1 MSMWPCLSPVKQPY
15 LFVMLHWNRV
25 KEGHQFCINTDLN
38 IWTLKNMYTVSLYS
52 PLCFSISRG
61 QLYSLNEVNSQGKF
75 LCIYWIW
82 QLREQ
87 QRLAVRP
94 EETCNYWWFGEHKFD
109 HYVSMLSPIFYYPVA
124 HPSALSFELDNDL
137 IEAYTLLYLRII
149 VAFPLQMNRFL
160 SMEILFFSKR

>member
-1 MSMWPCLSPVKQPY
+1 MWPCLSPVKQPY
-15 LFVMLHWNRV
+15 LFVMLHWSRV
-25 KEGHQFCINTDLN
+25 KGGHQFCINTDLN
-38 IWTLKNMYTVSLYS
+38 VWTLKNMYTVSLYS
-52 PLCFSISRG
+52 RLCFSISRG

-124 HPSALSFELDNDL
+124 HPSALGFALDKWSDWGM
-137 IEAYTLLYLRII
+137 YII
-149 VAFPLQMNRFL
+149 VFENNCCISSPNEQIFKRGNSFL
-160 SMEILFFSKR
+160 